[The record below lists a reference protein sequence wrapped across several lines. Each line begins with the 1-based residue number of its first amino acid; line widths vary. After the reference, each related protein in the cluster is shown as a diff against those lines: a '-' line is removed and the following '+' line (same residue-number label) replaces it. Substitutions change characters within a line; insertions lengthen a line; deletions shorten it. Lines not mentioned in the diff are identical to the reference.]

1 MRFAVARIRPAL
13 VVSPLIACSA
23 ACATTRSAAAPS
35 TSAPSAGA
43 PTTLAPSAPPGDSS
57 PPSIPTASDILA
69 NERGPI
75 DACYASARAIDPQLG
90 QTSITFSFAIDSAGK
105 PTTVDLQYRH
115 RMDDR
120 AKECLRDAA
129 LALSFPPS
137 MQGRQTATLTFRPA
151 P

>member
-1 MRFAVARIRPAL
+1 MARIRRAFVL
-13 VVSPLIACSA
+13 GTIMAYSA
-23 ACATTRSAAAPS
+23 ACATTRSPVAPPTSAQSAAAP
-35 TSAPSAGA
+35 TP
-43 PTTLAPSAPPGDSS
+43 LVESAPPADSS
-57 PPSIPTASDILA
+57 PPSVATASDILA
-69 NERGPI
+69 NQRGPI
-75 DACYASARAIDPQLG
+75 DACYAGARAIDPQLG
-90 QTSITFSFAIDSAGK
+90 QTSITFNFAIDSAGK

-137 MQGRQTATLTFRPA
+137 MQGRQTATLTFRPT

>member
-1 MRFAVARIRPAL
+1 MARIRRAL
-13 VVSPLIACSA
+13 VLGTLTACSA
-23 ACATTRSAAAPS
+23 ACAPPRSPAAPS
-35 TSAPSAGA
+35 TSAPSAAA

-57 PPSIPTASDILA
+57 PPSVPTATDMLA
-69 NERGPI
+69 SERGPM

-90 QTSITFSFAIDSAGK
+90 QTSITFRFAIDSAGK